1 MHIIFKYALVV
12 LFVILP
18 LGLLLN
24 HFQYRRTINRSISFL
39 VLAYSMI
46 VAIFSYA
53 VGILG
58 FKALY
63 WGVPACGI
71 ILHTATMLSS
81 KFIQNPLRKLTDTII
96 ELSNGNLNITV
107 DKSLISRDDEMGKIA
122 EAIDN
127 FAKQISNVM
136 EKIHETS
143 TSIAE
148 LSALLNRESAN
159 LSEQSN
165 NQSSVAEEV
174 SASMEQMV
182 ANIDNNAS
190 NSGETSKI
198 AVTTKE
204 EMKHISDSVNQT
216 ISLVNDINSKIN
228 IITDISNQTNIL
240 ALNAAVEAAR
250 AGEYGRGFSVVASEV
265 RKLAELSTN
274 AASQITQLTRT
285 TKTLA
290 DESGNKLETTLPQIQ
305 NTANMVNEI
314 SVASAEQNIGAQQ
327 INSALQDLNQSIQL
341 NTQTSVVLNQKA
353 QDLSDMSMQL
363 KEQISYFKVS

>member
-1 MHIIFKYALVV
+1 MHIILKFALFC
-12 LFVILP
+12 LFIMLP
-18 LGLLLN
+18 AGLLLI
-24 HFQYRRTINRSISFL
+24 HVQYRRTINMKISAL
-39 VLAYSMI
+39 IYIYVVI
-46 VAIFSYA
+46 IAIFSYMI
-53 VGILG
+53 GILG
-58 FKALY
+58 FKSLL
-63 WGVPACGI
+63 WGVPTCLVI
-71 ILHTATMLSS
+71 FHSS
-81 KFIQNPLRKLTDTII
+81 KYLINSLIRNPLRKLTETIV

-127 FAKQISNVM
+127 FAKQVSSIV
-136 EKIHETS
+136 EKIQETS

-148 LSALLNRESAN
+148 LSALLNHESAN

-182 ANIDNNAS
+182 ANIDNNAL
-190 NSGETSKI
+190 NADETNKI

-204 EMKHISDSVNQT
+204 EMHHVSDSVNQT

-250 AGEYGRGFSVVASEV
+250 AGEYGKGFSVVASEV

-274 AASQITQLTRT
+274 AALQITQLTRK

-290 DESGNKLETTLPQIQ
+290 DESGNKLETALPQIQ
-305 NTANMVNEI
+305 NTVDRVTEI

-341 NTQTSVVLNQKA
+341 NTQTSVILNEKA
-353 QDLSDMSMQL
+353 QDLSEMSMQL
-363 KEQISYFKVS
+363 EEQISYFKV